1 MNNEL
6 IPNKKTPYFWTPLS
20 SIRDCDID
28 TAKKDKLCH
37 GQIRTYGRIVDI
49 SVPSLTFTIE
59 HQSYYFAFLIHVSLF
74 TAHHCYISLYLHVNG
89 KLLEDF
95 VTKSDLNYYYEFLG
109 KLEPIDDVTKNLAL
123 PTVAIDTDKKS
134 TRTYAS
140 FTLELELKFKV
151 PLNGISID

>member
-59 HQSYYFAFLIHVSLF
+59 HQ
-74 TAHHCYISLYLHVNG
+74 SLYLHVNG